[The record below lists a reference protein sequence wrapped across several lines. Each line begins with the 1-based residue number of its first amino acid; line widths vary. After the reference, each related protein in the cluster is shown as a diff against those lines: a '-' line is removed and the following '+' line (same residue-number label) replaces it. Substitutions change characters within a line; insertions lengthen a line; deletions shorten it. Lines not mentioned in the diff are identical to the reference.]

1 MHLQRRSGTMLLV
14 SSPMPFTLFGSLDS
28 GVQIALAALVRSSDG
43 LRVSRDGQ
51 ARSSTPYPKST
62 DLERAL
68 KPSFEQAGFLHHHD
82 LQHPKTGD
90 RFEYDFWR
98 NEDGVAMEIMGYRAD
113 DEVYKDILKF
123 HVHDGTHVGV
133 VWVPRWKWIS
143 GRRTE
148 TNFRATMKAL
158 AFADSFMSIT
168 ALVAVV
174 YDWEDEQQG
183 VWRLAII
190 DGGGPSA

>member
-1 MHLQRRSGTMLLV
+1 MQIVKPKL
-14 SSPMPFTLFGSLDS
+14 PFIVFGSLD
-28 GVQIALAALVRSSDG
+28 GEVEMALARLVRSVSG
-43 LRVSRDGQ
+43 LSVARGGT

-62 DLERAL
+62 DLEMAL
-68 KPSFEQAGFLHHHD
+68 KSKFEGVGFLHHHD
-82 LQHPKTGD
+82 LYHPRTDD

-98 NEDGVAMEIMGYRAD
+98 AEDGVAMEVMGYRAD
-113 DEVYKDILKF
+113 DEVYKDVMKF
-123 HVHDGTHVGV
+123 HVHHDTRVGV

-148 TNFRATMKAL
+148 ANYKATMKAL
-158 AFADSFMSIT
+158 AFADSYMSVT

-183 VWRLAII
+183 RQWRLTIME
-190 DGGGPSA
+190 G